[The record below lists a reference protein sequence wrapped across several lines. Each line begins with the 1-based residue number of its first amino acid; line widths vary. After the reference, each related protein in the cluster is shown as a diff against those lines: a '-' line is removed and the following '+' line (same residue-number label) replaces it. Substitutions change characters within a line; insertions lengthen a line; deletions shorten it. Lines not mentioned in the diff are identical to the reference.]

1 MLLLKFRKIRP
12 LGGFLG
18 GLVYEAVK
26 KDEDLWREVDLIISV
41 PLHKD
46 RQRERGFNQAERIG
60 REIARQAG
68 IPFGRGVL
76 VKIRS
81 TPPQTSL
88 EYGARV
94 ENVRGAYALGRKVSV
109 EGKTLLLVDDVF
121 TTGSTLGECARVLR
135 RAGAADVRAI
145 TVAQA

>member
-18 GLVYEAVK
+18 GLAYESVK
-26 KDEDLWREVDLIISV
+26 KDEDLWRGVDLIVSV

-46 RQRERGFNQAERIG
+46 RQRERGFNQAEQVG
-60 REIARQAG
+60 REIARRAG
-68 IPFGRGVL
+68 IPFARDVL
-76 VKIRS
+76 VKVRPA
-81 TPPQTSL
+81 PPQTSL
-88 EYGARV
+88 AHEARA
-94 ENVRGAYALGRKVSV
+94 ENVRGAFALGRKISV
-109 EGKTLLLVDDVF
+109 EGKILLLVDDVF
-121 TTGSTLGECARVLR
+121 TTGSTLGECARVLK